1 MNPSVQWRYQQLF
14 WMVLALGWLAL
25 PGVALAQT
33 SESSAA
39 APDTVQ
45 GWRRGGVGTLNFSQV
60 SLSNWAPGGQSSLSL
75 LAIGN
80 VFLHNRRGQN
90 TFDTSLDVVYGSLKA
105 GKAKIRKS
113 DDRLEFNA
121 KYGRQF
127 TKVLYYA
134 FQVNLKTQLTPTRD
148 IERPDSLLSRFFA
161 PAFILAS
168 VGIDY
173 KPNDQLSVFVSPL
186 TGKFTV
192 VADQTLADAGAFGV
206 EAARRDAAGQLVR
219 GSGQQFRQE
228 LGAYMNV
235 KYRRPVWENITF
247 QSKLDLFSNY
257 LHSPGNVDVNWE
269 TLISFKVNKFI
280 SSSLATTLVYDDDVL
295 VPIDRNDDG
304 VPDSRGRRIQFKEI
318 LGIGLTYRF

>member
-1 MNPSVQWRYQQLF
+1 MTSFFRFCFRPLHVSVL
-14 WMVLALGWLAL
+14 VVGCALSL
-25 PGVALAQT
+25 PALAQT

-60 SLSNWAPGGQSSLSL
+60 SLSNWAPGGQSSLAL
-75 LAIGN
+75 LGIGN
-80 VFLHNRRGQN
+80 AFLHYRRGQN

-105 GKAKIRKS
+105 GKARIRKS
-113 DDRLEFNA
+113 DDRLELNA

-134 FQVNLKTQLTPTRD
+134 AQANLKTQLTPTRAL
-148 IERPDSLLSRFFA
+148 ERPDSLLSRFFA
-161 PAFILAS
+161 PAFILTS

-173 KPNDQLSVFVSPL
+173 KPNDQLSVFLSPI

-206 EAARRDAAGQLVR
+206 EAARRGPDGQLVQ
-219 GSGQQFRQE
+219 GTGQRFRQE
-228 LGAYMNV
+228 LGAYLNV
-235 KYRRPVWENITF
+235 KYRRPIWENITF

-257 LHSPGNVDVNWE
+257 LHNPRNIDVNWE
-269 TLISFKVNKFI
+269 TLVSFKVNKFI
-280 SSSLATTLVYDDDVL
+280 SSSIATTLVYDDDVL
-295 VPIDRNDDG
+295 VPIDQNDDG
-304 VPDSRGRRIQFKEI
+304 IPDSRGRRIQFKET

>member
-1 MNPSVQWRYQQLF
+1 MR
-14 WMVLALGWLAL
+14 LALLLSARARRGLFLLLFGLTVPAAAW
-25 PGVALAQT
+25 AQT
-33 SESSAA
+33 SENSAA

-80 VFLHNRRGQN
+80 TFLHYRRGLN
-90 TFDTSLDVVYGSLKA
+90 TFDTSLDIVYGSLKA
-105 GKAKIRKS
+105 GKSKVRKS

-121 KYGRQF
+121 KYGHQF

-134 FQVNLKTQLTPTRD
+134 VQANVKTQLTPTKS

-168 VGIDY
+168 IGIDY
-173 KPNDQLSVFVSPL
+173 KPNDQLSVFLSPI

-206 EAARRDAAGQLVR
+206 DAAERDAAGRPVA
-219 GSGQQFRQE
+219 GTGQQLRSE
-228 LGAYMNV
+228 LGAYLNV
-235 KYRRPVWENITF
+235 KYRRPVWENVTF

-257 LHSPGNVDVNWE
+257 LHNPANVDVNWE
-269 TLISFKVNKFI
+269 TLVSLKVNKFI
-280 SSSLATTLVYDDDVL
+280 SSSIATTLVYDDDVL
-295 VPIDRNDDG
+295 VPVDRNDDG
-304 VPDSRGRRIQFKEI
+304 VPDSRGRRNQFKEI